1 MPLQTIH
8 RPGKIEDVFGNQS
21 IKDGLEGI
29 FSRKKDFPHAFLFSG
44 PTGTG
49 KTTFAR
55 IIGTM
60 LKCENVEEL
69 NMSNLRGI
77 DSVRALA
84 ETCVYAPILGN
95 TRVYILDEC
104 FAKGT
109 MVETPTGKKEI
120 QNIIPG
126 DVVFNLSGKEKVKS
140 IFKNKVSLN
149 RVVKVITNKSET
161 ICSSDHLFF
170 TDTGWVKAKEL
181 TRNSLIFDF
190 SCDSV
195 YDNSYLRK
203 EKIKYDET
211 YLSGMSKRICV
222 QKSKQ
227 DRLLQQILCEQKEKS
242 RERNGNHWSK
252 TLRILWKSFHI
263 YGIPQRA
270 RKILFP
276 ELCWQIPTTASSYS
290 RNEEFFRIQ
299 RKTSTRSCQ
308 YGAFIKGK
316 IKSSFLRKNEKEQ
329 PLTNTGGGKKTN
341 SFSQIERNSS
351 CATSTWGEWLSPQC
365 SGTFIIDFFRE
376 FMEKQL
382 CSKNWK
388 KFFRRISTS
397 LQNRYSKSGSY
408 DSNRIRRM
416 ESQDSWSKRTGSEKD
431 KASKRIRVDR
441 VEIYEPNC
449 NDESFSSIIGSAE
462 KNQGY
467 VEFYDLEIDGHPS
480 YFANEVLVHNCHRQ
494 TRDSQSALLKL
505 LEDPPNH
512 VYFIL
517 CTTEPDQLL
526 PTLIGRCHQ
535 YATKPL
541 KTMEMMGL
549 LRSITKKEGLDDY
562 PESILKEIVLL
573 SEGLSRNAVVMLDSV
588 IDIEDEDRAIAAL
601 SAVTLVS
608 ASSKELC
615 QAILKG
621 SSWKDVKKLVKELLA
636 EIEPEKLRQMILGY
650 MIAVLLN
657 KDRDDRLSAVI
668 DTFSEP
674 NFYNAKA
681 GIVNQIYISLTL
693 K

>member
-1 MPLQTIH
+1 MPLQTVH

-77 DSVRALA
+77 DSVRSLA

-95 TRVYILDEC
+95 TRVYILDE
-104 FAKGT
+104 
-109 MVETPTGKKEI
+109 I
-120 QNIIPG
+120 
-126 DVVFNLSGKEKVKS
+126 
-140 IFKNKVSLN
+140 
-149 RVVKVITNKSET
+149 
-161 ICSSDHLFF
+161 
-170 TDTGWVKAKEL
+170 
-181 TRNSLIFDF
+181 
-190 SCDSV
+190 
-195 YDNSYLRK
+195 
-203 EKIKYDET
+203 
-211 YLSGMSKRICV
+211 
-222 QKSKQ
+222 
-227 DRLLQQILCEQKEKS
+227 
-242 RERNGNHWSK
+242 
-252 TLRILWKSFHI
+252 
-263 YGIPQRA
+263 
-270 RKILFP
+270 
-276 ELCWQIPTTASSYS
+276 
-290 RNEEFFRIQ
+290 
-299 RKTSTRSCQ
+299 
-308 YGAFIKGK
+308 
-316 IKSSFLRKNEKEQ
+316 
-329 PLTNTGGGKKTN
+329 
-341 SFSQIERNSS
+341 
-351 CATSTWGEWLSPQC
+351 
-365 SGTFIIDFFRE
+365 
-376 FMEKQL
+376 
-382 CSKNWK
+382 
-388 KFFRRISTS
+388 
-397 LQNRYSKSGSY
+397 
-408 DSNRIRRM
+408 
-416 ESQDSWSKRTGSEKD
+416 
-431 KASKRIRVDR
+431 
-441 VEIYEPNC
+441 
-449 NDESFSSIIGSAE
+449 
-462 KNQGY
+462 
-467 VEFYDLEIDGHPS
+467 
-480 YFANEVLVHNCHRQ
+480 HRQ
-494 TRDSQSALLKL
+494 TKDAQNALLKL

-541 KTMEMMGL
+541 KTMEMMSL

-588 IDIEDEDRAIAAL
+588 IDIEDEDRAIVAL

-636 EIEPEKLRQMILGY
+636 EVEPEKLRQMILGY
-650 MIAVLLN
+650 MVAVLLN